1 MKNDRLIPLRILKLI
16 PDDRWLTAAKI
27 AERYR
32 IKYDSDISV
41 PMVVTILNYLFDEGL
56 ITHRKRRR
64 TWGFLTQYSSAEPHS
79 AEPHDDHSF
88 SEN

>member
-1 MKNDRLIPLRILKLI
+1 MKNDQLITLRILKLI

-64 TWGFLTQYSSAEPHS
+64 TWGFLTQYSSAEPQ
-79 AEPHDDHSF
+79 DDHPF